1 MFTNT
6 VLKVYVPTQ
15 LFVAHHIKQFTK
27 RTEGASGIEYAII
40 VALVALVIVGAGTG
54 LGTKISTIF
63 TNMSTKMPTGT

>member
-15 LFVAHHIKQFTK
+15 LFVAHHVKQFTK

-40 VALVALVIVGAGTG
+40 AAMVAIALAAFVTPISAAITTMFTTLKTAV
-54 LGTKISTIF
+54 TKT
-63 TNMSTKMPTGT
+63 